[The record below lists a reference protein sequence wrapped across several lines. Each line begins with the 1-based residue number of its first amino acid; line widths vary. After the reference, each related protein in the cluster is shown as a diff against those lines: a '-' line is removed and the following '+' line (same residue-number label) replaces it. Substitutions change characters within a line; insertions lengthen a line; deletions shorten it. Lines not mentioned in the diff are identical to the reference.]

1 MRGNRDDQVAAM
13 RRLLEFVLTLMVTVS
28 SITITQCRVTSTYAA
43 TDGARIVGERWL
55 NTREVDLS
63 VASPALG
70 RTGRVRLLLPAGWSR
85 SAHRSWPVL
94 WLLHGGFD
102 DYTAWTVKGNAARL
116 TAASGAIVVMPDG
129 GRCGWYSNWW
139 NHGHGGP
146 PKWETF
152 HLTEVRQLLE
162 RGYHAGTR
170 RAIAGPSMG
179 GFGAMAYAARHPGM
193 FHAAGSFSGADDIR
207 YGLIP
212 PVVLG
217 VNVLAGCGE
226 IDWQRIWGSPSAQRD
241 IWRAHNPSDLA
252 DRLRGVH
259 LYVSCGSGLRGPY
272 DTARLPDPLEAATY
286 LVAKSFAGRLADRG
300 IPATVHFYRGTH
312 SWSYW
317 QRELTAAL
325 PQLLS

>member
-1 MRGNRDDQVAAM
+1 M
-13 RRLLEFVLTLMVTVS
+13 RRLLGFVLTLMIAVS
-28 SITITQCRVTSTYAA
+28 SNVITPCRVMPAYAA
-43 TDGARIVGERWL
+43 ADGARVVRERWL
-55 NTREVDLS
+55 NARQVDLS

-70 RTGRVRLLLPAGWSR
+70 RIGRVRLLLPAEWSR

-116 TAASGAIVVMPDG
+116 TAASGAIVVMPDA

-139 NHGHGGP
+139 NHGRGGS

-152 HLTEVRQLLE
+152 HLTEVRKLLE
-162 RGYHAGTR
+162 RGYHAGTKR
-170 RAIAGPSMG
+170 VIAGQSMG
-179 GFGAMAYAARHPGM
+179 GFGAMSYAARHPGM
-193 FHAAGSFSGADDIR
+193 FRAAASFSGADDIR

-212 PVVLG
+212 PVVVG
-217 VNVLAGCGE
+217 VNIIAGCGE
-226 IDWQRIWGSPSAQRD
+226 PDWQRIWGSPSAQRD

-252 DRLRGVH
+252 ERLRGVH

-272 DTARLPDPLEAATY
+272 DTTSLPDPLETATY
-286 LVAKSFAGRLADRG
+286 LVTKSFTGRLADRG

-312 SWSYW
+312 RWSYW
-317 QRELTAAL
+317 QRELKAAL
-325 PQLLS
+325 PLLSS